1 MLRVWALGM
10 SAAAFLWAQTE
21 FTAEQLRAQVQQYV
35 AAVLDTLAAGVEIG
49 RVPSLRFA
57 SGTVV
62 VRCTGGLEELARGR
76 VWVEFLSAG
85 ESIRRVPV
93 PVRVTVNAPV
103 VRLRQTVEAGSKL
116 EASAV
121 EVCRQRIGLQ
131 EALLLLPP
139 AELSRCQLRRTL
151 PAGSWLRR
159 LDCLPLD
166 GVKRG
171 SQVTLVARAGAVVV
185 RTTAQALEDGLPGE
199 WIRVLRSASRTVLRA
214 RVVDATTVE
223 VVPTHEAQP

>member
-21 FTAEQLRAQVQQYV
+21 FTAEQLRAHVQQYV
-35 AAVLDTLAAGVEIG
+35 AAVLDTLAAEVEIG

-121 EVCRQRIGLQ
+121 EVCRQRSFPTASSG
-131 EALLLLPP
+131 
-139 AELSRCQLRRTL
+139 ELCRR
-151 PAGSWLRR
+151 G
-159 LDCLPLD
+159 
-166 GVKRG
+166 RG
-171 SQVTLVARAGAVVV
+171 SAV
-185 RTTAQALEDGLPGE
+185 
-199 WIRVLRSASRTVLRA
+199 WIASRSMGSNGEA
-214 RVVDATTVE
+214 R
-223 VVPTHEAQP
+223 